1 MSKNRKGY
9 SLIYLLDISF
19 KKVPLWSLV
28 VVSMGIL
35 LGVTWGANTLFTQKL
50 FDAAEKTLF
59 DISELPTL
67 IMMLLLLGG
76 VNILNQ
82 IVNCIGNISHRI
94 YQSRLLGIFS
104 QLLQGRIEQ
113 LQLIVFEDVNQ
124 LNQLERAKKG
134 METASETLLIFLLF
148 IGFYFPYCL
157 FMLIYLASLS
167 PYLALILPLAFIPTI
182 LVQFL
187 RTKSYSELEEKQAP
201 LRRENE
207 HYRDCISEREY
218 FKETRSLDAFN
229 YFLSKYQQSLVSLM
243 SLERK
248 NECCVAKRELFFKCI
263 TATGYIIS
271 ILILLILMLNGEI
284 SLGSFSAVF
293 ASMNAIFSLMEEIV
307 FYNIS
312 QLQSNLGAVRYYA
325 EYLNSE
331 PEDKGYDHLEV
342 GKIEVCNI
350 SFSYPNATQDAIKN
364 LSLSI
369 LPGEVI
375 ALVGE
380 NGSGKSTLVKLLTGQ
395 YFPQKGYILHNNIPT
410 TEYKVSQISNGTSG
424 IFQQFQ
430 KYWLSLKENI
440 LIGSPYSPYNKEA
453 INQSLQKVA
462 FYDEGI
468 NVELETILSR
478 EFGGTDLSG
487 GEWQKVAIARGIFR
501 QHEFIVLDEPVSA
514 IDPLHE
520 AQIYKQFVDIAKGK
534 TVIIVTHRLSSVQF
548 ADRIVVLKA
557 GEIVEVGS
565 HKELLIKNGM
575 YADMFRAQSEWYRM
589 NT

>member
-1 MSKNRKGY
+1 
-9 SLIYLLDISF
+9 
-19 KKVPLWSLV
+19 
-28 VVSMGIL
+28 
-35 LGVTWGANTLFTQKL
+35 
-50 FDAAEKTLF
+50 
-59 DISELPTL
+59 
-67 IMMLLLLGG
+67 
-76 VNILNQ
+76 
-82 IVNCIGNISHRI
+82 
-94 YQSRLLGIFS
+94 
-104 QLLQGRIEQ
+104 
-113 LQLIVFEDVNQ
+113 
-124 LNQLERAKKG
+124 
-134 METASETLLIFLLF
+134 
-148 IGFYFPYCL
+148 
-157 FMLIYLASLS
+157 
-167 PYLALILPLAFIPTI
+167 
-182 LVQFL
+182 
-187 RTKSYSELEEKQAP
+187 
-201 LRRENE
+201 
-207 HYRDCISEREY
+207 
-218 FKETRSLDAFN
+218 
-229 YFLSKYQQSLVSLM
+229 
-243 SLERK
+243 
-248 NECCVAKRELFFKCI
+248 
-263 TATGYIIS
+263 
-271 ILILLILMLNGEI
+271 
-284 SLGSFSAVF
+284 
-293 ASMNAIFSLMEEIV
+293 MNAIFSLMEEIV

-312 QLQSNLGAVRYYA
+312 QLQSNLGAVRYFA

-410 TEYKVSQISNGTSG
+410 TKYKASQISNGISG

-440 LIGSPYSPYNKEA
+440 LIGSPYSPYNNESIDQALKKA
-453 INQSLQKVA
+453 A
-462 FYDEGI
+462 FYEEDI
-468 NVELETILSR
+468 NVGLETILSR

-501 QHEFIVLDEPVSA
+501 SHEFIVLDEPVAA

-520 AQIYKQFVDIAKGK
+520 AQIYKKFVDIAKGK

-565 HKELLIKNGM
+565 HKELLIKNDM

>member
-1 MSKNRKGY
+1 
-9 SLIYLLDISF
+9 
-19 KKVPLWSLV
+19 
-28 VVSMGIL
+28 
-35 LGVTWGANTLFTQKL
+35 
-50 FDAAEKTLF
+50 
-59 DISELPTL
+59 
-67 IMMLLLLGG
+67 
-76 VNILNQ
+76 
-82 IVNCIGNISHRI
+82 
-94 YQSRLLGIFS
+94 
-104 QLLQGRIEQ
+104 
-113 LQLIVFEDVNQ
+113 
-124 LNQLERAKKG
+124 
-134 METASETLLIFLLF
+134 
-148 IGFYFPYCL
+148 
-157 FMLIYLASLS
+157 MLIYAYIFGFLS

-312 QLQSNLGAVRYYA
+312 QLQSNLGAVRYFA

-440 LIGSPYSPYNKEA
+440 LIGSPYSPYNEES
-453 INQSLQKVA
+453 IDQSLQKAA